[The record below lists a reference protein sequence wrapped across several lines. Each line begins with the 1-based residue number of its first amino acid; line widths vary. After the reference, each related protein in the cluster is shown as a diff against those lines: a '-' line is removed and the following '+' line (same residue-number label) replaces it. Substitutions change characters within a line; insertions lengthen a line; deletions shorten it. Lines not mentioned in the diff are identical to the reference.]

1 LIYVK
6 ACVSRKMKVNRNAD
20 KQKHYFRNQKA
31 TRMSKTYKI
40 AALKGDGIG
49 PEVTEATVRV
59 LEAVQDKSTFKLNF
73 LYGEAGYHCIAQY
86 GTNLPKETIEL
97 IKQTDAC
104 LKGPMTT
111 PEEPGAPVSVAVTLR
126 RMFNLYANVR
136 PCKSFPSVESLKPNI
151 DLIVV
156 RENTEGLYSGAE
168 SLLAPGVG
176 VALRIITHDA
186 SLKIAEFAFKLAA
199 QRRKHLT
206 YVHKGNILRIT
217 DGIFKDAVKEAQ
229 KKYPD
234 IEVDDL
240 HIDAATMQLI
250 KKPEAYDVM
259 VTTNLFGD
267 ILSDEA
273 AQVTGSLGLA
283 AGANIGES
291 YGMFEPVHGSAPKY
305 AGMNRVNPI
314 ATIMAGAMML
324 DYLGEKAAAT
334 KIETAVIAVLKEGKV
349 RTADLGGSATTSE
362 MADAIV
368 AKVKAAKK

>member
-1 LIYVK
+1 MV
-6 ACVSRKMKVNRNAD
+6 
-20 KQKHYFRNQKA
+20 
-31 TRMSKTYKI
+31 KTYNI
-40 AALKGDGIG
+40 AVLKGDGIG
-49 PEVTEATVRV
+49 PEVTEAAINV
-59 LEAVQDKSTFKLNF
+59 LDAVQAHSSFKLNY
-73 LYGEAGYHCIAQY
+73 LYGEAGYHCIAEY
-86 GTNLPKETIEL
+86 GTNLPKQTIEL
-97 IKQTDAC
+97 IKQTSAC

-136 PCKSFPSVESLKPNI
+136 PCRSFPNVEALKPDI

-168 SLLAPGVG
+168 ALLAPGVG
-176 VALRIITHDA
+176 VALRIITREA
-186 SLKIAEFAFKLAA
+186 SLKIAEFAFKLAS

-229 KKYPD
+229 QKYPD
-234 IEVDDL
+234 ITVDDL

-250 KKPEAYDVM
+250 KKPESYDIM

-283 AGANIGES
+283 AGANIGET

-305 AGMNRVNPI
+305 TKMNRVNPI
-314 ATIMAGAMML
+314 ATIMAASMML
-324 DYLGEKAAAT
+324 DYLGEKNAAK
-334 KIETAVIAVLKEGKV
+334 KIENAVIAVLKEGKV
-349 RTADLGGSATTSE
+349 RTADLGGTATTTDMSN
-362 MADAIV
+362 AIV
-368 AKVKAAKK
+368 EKIKAS

>member
-1 LIYVK
+1 
-6 ACVSRKMKVNRNAD
+6 M
-20 KQKHYFRNQKA
+20 
-31 TRMSKTYKI
+31 TKTYNI

-49 PEVTEATVRV
+49 PEVTEAAIKV
-59 LEAVQDKSTFKLNF
+59 LEAVQAKSNIQTQLSLRRSRIPLHSRIRHQFAKRNDRVNQ
-73 LYGEAGYHCIAQY
+73 A
-86 GTNLPKETIEL
+86 
-97 IKQTDAC
+97 KQMRASKD
-104 LKGPMTT
+104 PMTT

-176 VALRIITHDA
+176 VALRIITREA
-186 SLKIAEFAFKLAA
+186 SLKIAEFAFKLAS

-229 KKYPD
+229 KNYPD
-234 IEVDDL
+234 VEVDDL

-283 AGANIGES
+283 AGANIGAS

-324 DYLGEKAAAT
+324 DYLGEKQAAA
-334 KIETAVIAVLKEGKV
+334 KIENAVIAVLKEGKV
-349 RTADLGGSATTSE
+349 RTADLGGNCNNKRNGRRNSSQT
-362 MADAIV
+362 
-368 AKVKAAKK
+368 

>member
-1 LIYVK
+1 
-6 ACVSRKMKVNRNAD
+6 M
-20 KQKHYFRNQKA
+20 
-31 TRMSKTYKI
+31 TKTYKI

-49 PEVTEATVRV
+49 PEVTEATVKV
-59 LEAVQDKSTFKLNF
+59 LEAVQAKSNFKIDF
-73 LYGEAGYHCIAQY
+73 LYGEAGLHCIAQY
-86 GTNLPKETIEL
+86 GTNLPKETLEL
-97 IKQTDAC
+97 IRQTDAC

-111 PEEPGAPVSVAVTLR
+111 PEEAGAPVSVAVTLR
-126 RMFNLYANVR
+126 KIFNLYANVR
-136 PCKSFPSVESLKPNI
+136 PCKTFPNVEALKPNL
-151 DLIVV
+151 DFVVV

-186 SLKIAEFAFKLAA
+186 SLKIADFAFKLAS

-229 KKYPD
+229 KNYPD
-234 IEVDDL
+234 VTVDDM
-240 HIDAATMQLI
+240 HVDAATMQLI
-250 KKPEAYDVM
+250 KKPEFYDVI

-283 AGANIGES
+283 AGANIGAD

-305 AGMNRVNPI
+305 TGMNRVNPI
-314 ATIMAGAMML
+314 ATIMAGSMML
-324 DYLGEKAAAT
+324 NYLGEKAAAA
-334 KIETAVIAVLKEGKV
+334 KIENAVISVLKEGKV
-349 RTADLGGSATTSE
+349 RTADLGGKDTTSE

-368 AKVKAAKK
+368 TKLKA

>member
-1 LIYVK
+1 LI
-6 ACVSRKMKVNRNAD
+6 
-20 KQKHYFRNQKA
+20 
-31 TRMSKTYKI
+31 KTYDV
-40 AALKGDGIG
+40 AVLKGDGIG
-49 PEVTEATVRV
+49 PEVTEATVKI
-59 LEAVQDKSTFKLNF
+59 LETVQEKADFKLNF
-73 LYGEAGYHCIAQY
+73 LYGEAGYHCIAEH
-86 GTNLPKETIEL
+86 GTNLPKQTIEL
-97 IKQTDAC
+97 IKQTKAC

-126 RMFNLYANVR
+126 RMFNLFANVR
-136 PCKSFPSVESLKPNI
+136 PCKSFPSVESLKPQI

-156 RENTEGLYSGAE
+156 RENTEGLYSGVE
-168 SLLAPGVG
+168 YLLAPGVG
-176 VALRIITHDA
+176 VALRIITREA
-186 SLKIAEFAFKLAA
+186 SLKIAEFAFKLAS

-217 DGIFKDAVKEAQ
+217 DGIFKGAVKEVQ
-229 KKYPD
+229 QKYPD

-250 KKPEAYDVM
+250 KKPESYDVM

-283 AGANIGES
+283 AGANIGS
-291 YGMFEPVHGSAPKY
+291 TYGMFEPVHGSAPKY

-324 DYLGEKAAAT
+324 DYLSEKTAAA
-334 KIETAVIAVLKEGKV
+334 KIEDAVIKVLKEGKV
-349 RTADLGGSATTSE
+349 RTADLGGTSTTSE
-362 MADAIV
+362 MTNAIV
-368 AKVKAAKK
+368 AHLKL